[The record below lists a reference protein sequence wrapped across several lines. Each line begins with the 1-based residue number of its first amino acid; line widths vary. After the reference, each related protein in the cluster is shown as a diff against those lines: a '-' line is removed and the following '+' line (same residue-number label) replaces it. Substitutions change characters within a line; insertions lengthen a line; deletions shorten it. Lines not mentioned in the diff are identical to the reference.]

1 MNNDFINI
9 EKLISVFSTDFEKTL
24 ISFLPKALFF
34 SDKLDKAMYYVVKV
48 GGKRLRPL
56 ILSEISSILGIKK
69 ENSDRVAAGIEF
81 IHCYSLVHDDLP
93 AMDDDDLRRGHPTC
107 HIKFDEATAIL
118 VGDAFQSLAFEII
131 SHKKTHENSEVR
143 CNLVNELAKSSGAEG
158 MVGGQ
163 MLDLEAEKKTL
174 TLEKIFQLQRL
185 KTGELFRFSCI
196 APCILAEKYEELE
209 VFEDF
214 SSKLGLAF
222 QIKDDLLDYSNSSK
236 TGKQSFQD
244 LKEGKVTYP
253 FFFALK
259 NSSQKEKKQLI
270 SFLDNQRLNEKKALA
285 LISKLNGL
293 TKTQQLAEKFYTS
306 SVNAAK
312 TINNQFIRQ
321 EMIELANIALN
332 REK

>member
-9 EKLISVFSTDFEKTL
+9 EKLISVFSTEFEKTL
-24 ISFLPKALFF
+24 ISFLPKSLFF

-56 ILSEISSILGIKK
+56 ILREISSILGIKK

-131 SHKKTHENSEVR
+131 SHEKTHENSEVR
-143 CNLVNELAKSSGAEG
+143 CNLINELAKSSGAEG

-196 APCILAEKYEELE
+196 APCILAEKYEEFQ
-209 VFEDF
+209 VFESF

-222 QIKDDLLDYSNSSK
+222 QIKDDLLDVEGNILEVGKK
-236 TGKQSFQD
+236 TGKDHKQGKETLVSLLGIENAKKKSKD
-244 LKEGKVTYP
+244 LIKESIKIIEP
-253 FFFALK
+253 FG
-259 NSSQKEKKQLI
+259 EKARNLI
-270 SFLDNQRLNEKKALA
+270 D
-285 LISKLNGL
+285 
-293 TKTQQLAEKFYTS
+293 
-306 SVNAAK
+306 
-312 TINNQFIRQ
+312 
-321 EMIELANIALN
+321 LANFIISRN
-332 REK
+332 K